1 MEKHTKKKVTKNKGI
16 KNSICGRRIGYGD
29 SSWETSLFCTR
40 GSRSWYCLHL
50 QMKEEGSQN
59 LQETEPKL
67 LPLLPQVKMQPAMQ
81 NFLYLMLV
89 AVEGVIYFFVI
100 SSVKQIKGRWF
111 MNSQTVGGR
120 SGKFKV
126 TVKERTSAKVKVN
139 TRLKVTSKINLV
151 ALLDLGLKTILVHS
165 DLNNC

>member
-1 MEKHTKKKVTKNKGI
+1 MTKNKGI
-16 KNSICGRRIGYGD
+16 KKSICGRRVSYGD

-40 GSRSWYCLHL
+40 GSRSWYCLYL
-50 QMKEEGSQN
+50 QMKEGSQN

-67 LPLLPQVKMQPAMQ
+67 LPLLPLVKMQPAMQ

-100 SSVKQIKGRWF
+100 SSVKQIKERWF

-126 TVKERTSAKVKVN
+126 TVKERTSAKVKLKR
-139 TRLKVTSKINLV
+139 RLKVTSKINIA